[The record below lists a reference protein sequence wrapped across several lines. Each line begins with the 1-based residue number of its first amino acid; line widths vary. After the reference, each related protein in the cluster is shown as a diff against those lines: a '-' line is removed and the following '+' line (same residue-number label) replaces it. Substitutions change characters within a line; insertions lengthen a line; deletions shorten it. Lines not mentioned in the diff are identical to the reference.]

1 VAVIRKEGGKNMLN
15 GRDLK
20 FFTVGVLMVA
30 SSLSV
35 LAAVNLTSFAPN
47 TVIKSS
53 EVNAN
58 FAALNNSKQD
68 RVTGTCPTGSSINA
82 VNADGTV
89 TCQSAN
95 GAGVVHAVSARR
107 TTLLS
112 VNNAFFT
119 KVGFDAEFFDTGN
132 LHDNANNNTRL
143 TAPVAGVYQVSA
155 GLTWLPNPN
164 GVRTLRVIKNGTAV
178 ALLDSRTAALG
189 ENISQ
194 STTGLLQLAA
204 GDFIEV
210 QVVQTSGATLGL
222 STAEPLKFEM
232 VWVAPVV

>member
-1 VAVIRKEGGKNMLN
+1 MLN

-58 FAALNNSKQD
+58 FVALNNSKQD

-143 TAPVAGVYQVSA
+143 TAPAAGIYQVSA

-232 VWVAPVV
+232 VLVAPVV